1 MGYYF
6 QAPTT
11 NRGSGGA
18 LSRFGSLSVKV
29 KKTTEAFNNY
39 FNSGKSG
46 DVFAESGGFAPSSLP
61 PIIDSRYYRQRK
73 HSEWIFIVPKKTQSP
88 IHSTKLSSSFLYI
101 ALKNQATSIPEWIL
115 AKYLKREHQ
124 LMTQPECHHQSS
136 DHLHIQ
142 VSKSANLSDQWTME
156 VAAMEEVWAPLEQQE
171 VLP

>member
-1 MGYYF
+1 MKASLKRYSIQINTCLALFMGYYF

-73 HSEWIFIVPKKTQSP
+73 HSE
-88 IHSTKLSSSFLYI
+88 
-101 ALKNQATSIPEWIL
+101 
-115 AKYLKREHQ
+115 
-124 LMTQPECHHQSS
+124 
-136 DHLHIQ
+136 
-142 VSKSANLSDQWTME
+142 
-156 VAAMEEVWAPLEQQE
+156 
-171 VLP
+171 